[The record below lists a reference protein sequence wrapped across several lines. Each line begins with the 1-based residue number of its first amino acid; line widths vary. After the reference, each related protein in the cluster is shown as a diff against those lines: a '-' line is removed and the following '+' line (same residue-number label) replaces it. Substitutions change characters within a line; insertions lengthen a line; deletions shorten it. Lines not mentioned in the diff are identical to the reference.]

1 MVAPRLKLI
10 FPIKGRS
17 PYVWDNYK
25 DSNYIISL
33 EKITIYIYTY
43 IQISERGASIGA
55 AKLDPVNYYTCM
67 NFKTSSLARPIGG
80 TMLHKLNEVIHMQK
94 FHTYGL

>member
-1 MVAPRLKLI
+1 MHGGQNVTTTNPHN
-10 FPIKGRS
+10 GRVS
-17 PYVWDNYK
+17 
-25 DSNYIISL
+25 SAC
-33 EKITIYIYTY
+33 

-80 TMLHKLNEVIHMQK
+80 TMLHKLNGVIHMQK